1 MGFGLEKLRSV
12 LPGLADPGASGG
24 DTLVTN
30 ARHAAAL
37 RDAAAALAAVSDGMD
52 QGLPSDLLAE
62 DLRTAITHLGSIT
75 GQIST
80 DEVLGEIFS
89 RFCIGK

>member
-1 MGFGLEKLRSV
+1 MAS
-12 LPGLADPGASGG
+12 ASG
-24 DTLVTN
+24 TLVTN

-37 RDAAAALAAVSDGMD
+37 REAAASLSAVSDGLD
-52 QGLPSDLLAE
+52 TGRPSDLLAE
-62 DLRTAITHLGSIT
+62 DLRAALASLGSIT
-75 GQIST
+75 GEITT

>member
-1 MGFGLEKLRSV
+1 
-12 LPGLADPGASGG
+12 
-24 DTLVTN
+24 
-30 ARHAAAL
+30 
-37 RDAAAALAAVSDGMD
+37 MD

-89 RFCIGK
+89 KFCIGK